1 VDEIEEEDVG
11 DEDFVKLVGGK
22 GTSRKVVQNLEAPSG
37 LRMVRCVPKKDKAH
51 SVVDYKTMSNDE
63 YIEVHRSLVP
73 HRTDQRTAFDHRF
86 WKIEQ
91 QDIYESI
98 CLSPRRHM
106 CAPQKRVD
114 LQYIAEH
121 EDKFGQGVLDII
133 DAKGLE
139 CILTFRHDWNEEAI
153 LQFYATCYFTTE
165 TPQAVHWMTNGK
177 RLSCTFE
184 EFASLLELDGT

>member
-1 VDEIEEEDVG
+1 VDEIEEEEEDVG
-11 DEDFVKLVGGK
+11 DEDFVKLAGGK

-37 LRMVRCVPKKDKAH
+37 LWMVRCVPKKDKMH
-51 SVVDYKTMSNDE
+51 LVVDYKTMSNDE
-63 YIEVHRSLVP
+63 YIEVHCSPVP
-73 HRTDQRTAFDHRF
+73 RRTDQWTTFDHHF

-114 LQYIAEH
+114 LQYIAKH

-133 DAKGLE
+133 DANGLE
-139 CILTFRHDWNEEAI
+139 GILTFRHD
-153 LQFYATCYFTTE
+153 
-165 TPQAVHWMTNGK
+165 
-177 RLSCTFE
+177 
-184 EFASLLELDGT
+184 